1 MNAVKFTKLSF
12 KNLMHYGNN
21 ISEFTFPEGFI
32 WLRAECGVGKSAIME
47 ALTFA
52 LFGKSYRGG
61 SKDKIDLKNTRNT
74 TADMMVRLEF
84 SVEHGGVTDVY
95 AIERRMSPKGRIAF
109 SVNKNGEDVPKS
121 VLSQDDFETNVIG
134 FNFTLWKN
142 VIALNATQT
151 VPFIQME
158 ASEKRA
164 LIESM
169 ISVSVDNWKKC
180 NARVSAKASF
190 DFDAAQADIER
201 GRTDL
206 AAADDLIGKLTE
218 EKRIGLAEKQ
228 KAVADAEIRVSEEK
242 AASDAA
248 KAELTKAEAK
258 LREYSD
264 HSNKKRDADARIT
277 VLNRAMA
284 SFGPLQSARDEL
296 NRVNASLAEAVKAAD
311 ERRLYDARGRAA
323 ALSDEIVSAGLKLRE
338 KECAVSE
345 CSSRASAARSRRDAV
360 TESAKKI
367 VPGTPCPKCGKPS
380 TEEECE
386 KIKASLRVEWK
397 SHNDEMLSA
406 EKSASGYRAEADA
419 IKAQIEDIRKRYA
432 DESAIA
438 SADDAVF
445 AAETSA
451 RAAVRSAEEN
461 VRRLSAAIGGM
472 DMDACASEIAKVTAE
487 SEAETSAMN
496 AMGDVEKLHSD
507 ASQASY
513 RAEYAYRGSVDA
525 LSKAKSDLAAASAM
539 NPESALAA
547 AMDNRRR
554 IEAGIKDAGD
564 RLTESGDMK
573 RVADYIAE
581 LCSDN
586 GMKKLVIGMFI
597 PTFNK
602 AVARNLKRFGL
613 PYSLSFDDTMEVT
626 YRGVPGESP
635 SYTMLSGGQLSKGNF
650 AISMAFREFVSA
662 IGNFSVN
669 MLFLDEIV
677 DVNCD
682 NASII
687 EMLSLGKSMV
697 RDVGCVLVVS
707 HHGDVAPDVFDG
719 EVCVKNDGM
728 FSRLS
733 PVEMHS

>member
-21 ISEFTFPEGFI
+21 ISEFTFPDGFI

-61 SKDKIDLKNTRNT
+61 SKDKSDLKNTRNT
-74 TADMMVRLEF
+74 SADMLVRLEF
-84 SVEHGGVTDVY
+84 SVAHGGITDTY
-95 AIERRMSPKGRIAF
+95 AIERRMNPKGRISF
-109 SVNKNGEDVPKS
+109 SVSKNGEDVPKS

-158 ASEKRA
+158 ASDKRA

-180 NARVSAKASF
+180 NARASSKASF
-190 DFDAAQADIER
+190 EFDRAQADIER
-201 GRTDL
+201 GRADL
-206 AAADDLIGKLTE
+206 KSADDLIARLGE
-218 EKRIGLAEKQ
+218 EKRVGLAEKQ
-228 KAVADAEIRVSEEK
+228 NAVSDADSM
-242 AASDAA
+242 AASAKTSMDVAASAYAASEVKMSEYAGLKSKKDAVNA
-248 KAELTKAEAK
+248 Q
-258 LREYSD
+258 
-264 HSNKKRDADARIT
+264 IT
-277 VLNRAMA
+277 SLNRAMA
-284 SFGPLQSARDEL
+284 SFGPLQSSRDEL
-296 NRVNASLAEAVKAAD
+296 ANASSALTEAKKTADDRRVYDAKSRSAKIYEELCAARL
-311 ERRLYDARGRAA
+311 ERR
-323 ALSDEIVSAGLKLRE
+323 GL
-338 KECAVSE
+338 E
-345 CSSRASAARSRRDAV
+345 CSATECRRRADSFRKLRDAV
-360 TESAKKI
+360 TESAKKV
-367 VPGTPCPKCGKPS
+367 VPGIPCPTCGKPS
-380 TEEECE
+380 TDADCD
-386 KIKASLRVEWK
+386 KIKAALRLDWK
-397 SHNDEMLSA
+397 THNEEMLA
-406 EKSASGYRAEADA
+406 EEKTAAEFDA
-419 IKAQIEDIRKRYA
+419 KATSLDVRMVDINKRYDEESA
-432 DESAIA
+432 RATSDESIF
-438 SADDAVF
+438 ST
-445 AAETSA
+445 ETSA
-451 RAAVRSAEEN
+451 RAAFASADDR
-461 VRRLSAAIGGM
+461 VRRLSAVIGGM
-472 DMDACASEIAKVTAE
+472 DMDACSAAIVDAGKE
-487 SEAETSAMN
+487 SDAISARIC
-496 AMGDVEKLHSD
+496 AMGDVEREHSD
-507 ASQASY
+507 ASQAKY
-513 RAEYAYRGSVDA
+513 RTEYAYR
-525 LSKAKSDLAAASAM
+525 ASAEALERARAALAVASAS
-539 NPESALAA
+539 NPESALAS
-547 AMDNRRR
+547 AMGNRTR
-554 IEAGIKDAGD
+554 IEKDLVDAGD

-573 RVADYIAE
+573 RVSDYIAE

-613 PYSLSFDDTMEVT
+613 PYSLSFDDTMEVS

-687 EMLSLGKSMV
+687 EMLSLGKTMV
-697 RDVGCVLVVS
+697 PEVGCVLVVS

-719 EVCVKNDGM
+719 EVSVKNDGM